1 MLKIIAIL
9 LFLHRIWN
17 NEKVETVDCG
27 DTAANWLSKYVLNQD
42 RGLRLGYYLADIMPR
57 RVAAEKLKQCFKTF
71 KNKDLVIVRPFVQH
85 MQFLIYAGEKSHL
98 RLRYYS
104 RNLYKNI
111 KLKII

>member
-1 MLKIIAIL
+1 MLKIIAIP

-27 DTAANWLSKYVLNQD
+27 DTAANWLSKYVLDQD
-42 RGLRLGYYLADIMPR
+42 CGVRLGYFLTDVMPR
-57 RVAAEKLKQCFKTF
+57 RVAAETLKQCFKAF
-71 KNKDLVIVRPFVQH
+71 ENKDMVIVKKFMQH

-104 RNLYKNI
+104 RNMYKTI
-111 KLKII
+111 ILKII